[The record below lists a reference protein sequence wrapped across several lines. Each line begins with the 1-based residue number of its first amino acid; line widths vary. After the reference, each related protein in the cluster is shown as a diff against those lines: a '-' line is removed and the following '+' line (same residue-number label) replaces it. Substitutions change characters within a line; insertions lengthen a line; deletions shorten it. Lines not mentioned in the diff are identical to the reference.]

1 MSFNAKKSMKGKK
14 AFFSPQVYVI
24 VQPRLQ
30 RTPIDIPLLGL
41 VQYRGLF
48 FRLLKPE
55 IIRQIQ
61 NPARVVILDKQFSI
75 AVSRAKIKLTFCME
89 ALYAVLWMLNNCL
102 LLIKIRTQKL
112 FPDN

>member
-1 MSFNAKKSMKGKK
+1 M
-14 AFFSPQVYVI
+14 I

-41 VQYRGLF
+41 VQYAVFF

-55 IIRQIQ
+55 IMRQIQ
-61 NPARVVILDKQFSI
+61 NPARIVILDKQFSI

-89 ALYAVLWMLNNCL
+89 ALYAVL
-102 LLIKIRTQKL
+102 
-112 FPDN
+112 

>member
-14 AFFSPQVYVI
+14 AFFNPQVYVI

-61 NPARVVILDKQFSI
+61 KPARVVILDKQFSI

-89 ALYAVLWMLNNCL
+89 ALYAVL
-102 LLIKIRTQKL
+102 
-112 FPDN
+112 